1 MALAAL
7 ARREHSC
14 LELRRK
20 LSAKGFRKAV
30 IEGELQR
37 LTDER
42 LQDDG
47 RYAEA
52 YIRYR
57 AGSGYGPVKIRV
69 ELKQRGIDEG
79 LAGRSFAQ
87 VDIDWQERIG
97 TAWEKNSESSLL
109 NLKNAQNNRDSYNIV
124 GSPVIRFQGYWA
136 QSTSIQL

>member
-1 MALAAL
+1 LALAAL

-20 LSAKGFRKAV
+20 LSAKGFRETV

-47 RYAEA
+47 RFAEA

-87 VDIDWQERIG
+87 ADIDWQERVG
-97 TAWEKNSESSLL
+97 TAWQKKFGIVATQFKERAKQSRFLQYRGFTSDQISGLL
-109 NLKNAQNNRDSYNIV
+109 GLEY
-124 GSPVIRFQGYWA
+124 
-136 QSTSIQL
+136 